1 MPIYVYE
8 AKDAKRSC
16 PKCRDGFE
24 ISQRLAE
31 PKLDHCPYC
40 RAPVE
45 RIIQAPGLRHS
56 ETDLNYRAKR
66 AGFHAMKRIGKGE
79 YEKMY

>member
-1 MPIYVYE
+1 MPLYVYE
-8 AKDAKRSC
+8 AKDKEHAC
-16 PKCRDGFE
+16 DKCRDGFE
-24 ISQRLAE
+24 ISQSLNE
-31 PKLDHCPYC
+31 PKLDHCPAC
-40 RAPVE
+40 RAPVY
-45 RIIQAPGLRHS
+45 RVIQAPALRHS